1 MSLICSPGGRA
12 THSGLYL
19 AIHARLHVDTHYV
32 TAICGDVFPT
42 CIECADQ
49 VEFRLALSA
58 AHLSAHP
65 HFRVSETRKL

>member
-1 MSLICSPGGRA
+1 MPLIYSSGRRVP
-12 THSGLYL
+12 HSGLYL
-19 AIHARLHVDTHYV
+19 AVHGRQHVDTHYV
-32 TAICGDVFPT
+32 TGICGDVFPS

-65 HFRVSETRKL
+65 HFKASNPRKL